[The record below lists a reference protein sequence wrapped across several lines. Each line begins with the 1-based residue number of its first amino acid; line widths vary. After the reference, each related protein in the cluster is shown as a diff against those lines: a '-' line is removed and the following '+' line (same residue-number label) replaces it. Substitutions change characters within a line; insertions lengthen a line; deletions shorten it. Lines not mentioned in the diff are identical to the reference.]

1 MLTLLKSFL
10 KGSAVL
16 FPAPQNQAADTSVL
30 GDHTFP
36 RLQDGVPQALSQYQ
50 GKVILVVNTASECGF
65 TGQYAGLQSVYDKY
79 KDRGLV
85 VIGFPS
91 SDFGDQEPGSNAE
104 IAAFCRL
111 DYGVSFP
118 MMAKTAIAAPQTNAF
133 YKDLIARSGTRPKW
147 NFHKY
152 LIDRSGTRV
161 ESYSTLT
168 SPKNPT
174 LLAHIERLL
183 KADSEML
190 SRPARLPS

>member
-10 KGSAVL
+10 KGSAGL
-16 FPAPQNQAADTSVL
+16 FPAHQNPAADTSVL

-50 GKVILVVNTASECGF
+50 GKVILVVNTASQCGF
-65 TGQYAGLQSVYDKY
+65 TGQYAALEAVYDKY
-79 KDRGLV
+79 KARGLV

-111 DYGVSFP
+111 NYGVEFP

-133 YKDLIARSGTRPKW
+133 YKELIARSVTRQKW

-161 ESYSTLT
+161 ESFSTLT
-168 SPKNPT
+168 SPKNPS

-183 KADSEML
+183 EADSAA
-190 SRPARLPS
+190 PAQAARKPS